1 MPDWHVDVKV
11 VRVSL
16 SVGGRLE
23 TGKGSGLQTLDKVL
37 AVLRLFRPEAPEWAA
52 AEVAREV
59 GMSLPTASRLMR
71 GLEARGLLVRAGS
84 RRYRLGFAAVELGL
98 RALKTLE
105 VREVLR
111 PVVLRLARD
120 SDETCVLAA
129 ISEYRDVAR
138 VLDRAEGRQPVR
150 ISLEIGHTWPLHAGA
165 LGKALL
171 AHMPDRDAILD
182 QPLTKIGKHTV
193 TDRKLLEEQLETIR
207 KVGWAFSS
215 EETEIGAWGVAGAV
229 LDDHGLPICSIGL
242 IAPLDRRSRRAQDR
256 LVALLAEGIAAARER
271 FGLRPSSESHGVDR

>member
-1 MPDWHVDVKV
+1 M
-11 VRVSL
+11 
-16 SVGGRLE
+16 
-23 TGKGSGLQTLDKVL
+23 QTLDRAL
-37 AVLRLFRPEAPEWAA
+37 AVLGLFRPESPEWAA
-52 AEVAREV
+52 AEVAREL
-59 GMSLPTASRLMR
+59 GLSLPTASRLMR
-71 GLEARGLLVRAGS
+71 GLEVRGLLMRTGG

-105 VREVLR
+105 LREVLR
-111 PVVLRLARD
+111 PIVLQLAHD
-120 SDETCVLAA
+120 SGETCVLAA
-129 ISEYRDVAR
+129 ISEHRDAAR

-171 AHMPDRDAILD
+171 AHMPERDAVLE

-193 TDRKLLEEQLETIR
+193 TDRGLLEEQLETIR

-229 LDDHGLPICSIGL
+229 LDDHGLPVCSIGL
-242 IAPLDRRSRRAQDR
+242 IAPLERKSQRAQDR
-256 LVALLAEGIAAARER
+256 LVGLLADGIVAARER
-271 FGLRPSSESHGVDR
+271 FGLRLNSEGHGG

>member
-1 MPDWHVDVKV
+1 
-11 VRVSL
+11 
-16 SVGGRLE
+16 LE